1 MTRTVQTTRAE
12 PDPQPGRE
20 TTALLRVGVVG
31 FGQRA
36 QLWHEAHRPDDA
48 VRPSRVVA
56 VCDVSERGRSDA
68 RSALPDALVTS
79 DLAALLD
86 AVDAV
91 LITTPDDQHVAVAL
105 AALRAGVA
113 VFCEKPL
120 AITVADCDEILQTAY
135 ATGTRLY
142 VGHNMRHMPVVTQL
156 RGLITSGRIGAV
168 KAIWCRHFV
177 GHGGDYYFKDWHAD
191 RRRTTSLLLQKG
203 AHDLDV
209 IHWLGGG
216 SGRVVSALGGLT
228 LYGDLPDRTDRTD
241 QRVAEWLST
250 DNWPP
255 TSQTGLNPVVD
266 VEDLSMLLMRLDN
279 GVYASYQQCHY
290 TPDYWRNYTVIG
302 TAGRIEN
309 LGDSPG
315 GQIAVWDRRHDGYAP
330 PDELIS
336 IGGATGGHGADGHG
350 GADPLLIAE
359 FLRFAAD
366 GGPTA
371 TSPVAARDAV
381 AVGCVATDSLR
392 SGGGALLVPPV
403 DPALAAYFAAGQVR

>member
-1 MTRTVQTTRAE
+1 VTQSTSVE
-12 PDPQPGRE
+12 
-20 TTALLRVGVVG
+20 LRVGVVG

-36 QLWHEAHRPDDA
+36 ELWREAHRPDA

-56 VCDVSERGRSDA
+56 VCDVSERGRADA
-68 RSALPDALVTS
+68 RAALPEALVTG
-79 DLAALLD
+79 DLPTLLG

-91 LITTPDDQHVAVAL
+91 LVTTPDDQHASVAVS
-105 AALRAGVA
+105 ALRAGVA

-120 AITVADCDEILQTAY
+120 AITVPDCDAILRAAY
-135 ATGTRLY
+135 DTGSRLY

-156 RGLITSGRIGAV
+156 RDLVTSGRIGEV

-177 GHGGDYYFKDWHAD
+177 GNGGDYYFKDWHAD

-209 IHWLGGG
+209 IHWLGGA
-216 SGRVVSALGGLT
+216 SGRVVSAMGGLT
-228 LYGDLPDRTDRTD
+228 VYGDVTDRAD
-241 QRVAEWLST
+241 RSEQRVDEWLSL

-255 TSQTGLNPVVD
+255 TAQTGLHPVVD
-266 VEDLSMLLMRLDN
+266 VEDLSMLTMRLDN
-279 GVYASYQQCHY
+279 GVFASYEQCHF

-315 GQIAVWDRRHDGYAP
+315 GQIAVWDRRHAGYAP
-330 PDELIS
+330 PDELIA
-336 IGGATGGHGADGHG
+336 IREGAGTHG

-359 FLRFAAD
+359 FLRFAAE
-366 GGPTA
+366 GGPTQ

-381 AVGCVATDSLR
+381 AVGCVATESLR
-392 SGGGALLVPPV
+392 GGGGALPVPPV
-403 DPALAAYFAAGQVR
+403 DPDLAAYFAAGQVR